1 MPRQTTLLTYL
12 NTVAG
17 LFPQSTITEWPESVA
32 PSTPPSVS
40 PKSVPITETV
50 TNEQVS

>member
-17 LFPQSTITEWPESVA
+17 LFSKSTIT
-32 PSTPPSVS
+32 
-40 PKSVPITETV
+40 KSSQRHLVFLRRP
-50 TNEQVS
+50 